1 MTNTEN
7 SSSTQSHGKLIAVVV
22 AAAVVIILAVLSAF
36 VWPGWAIK
44 KDETSVQ
51 GKQQAAASAEPTK
64 PTIEATALP
73 DDATELLKAMPDSVL
88 NYARTKAEAS
98 TTWTAATPLEEY
110 TLTYS
115 TGDKAKD
122 VTLII
127 AQWSASDNAKTQYD
141 ALASAQTGDELA
153 AGNVKVSGS
162 TTGSY
167 AVNGGCLGRQE
178 RRGYLAERYRGVP
191 GHRCQGR
198 RRAFLP
204 EVPAVK
210 RQRYCANMPVIA
222 VVAAGGLRNCACVF
236 PLSGNTC
243 TIGRVATFTINRNG
257 GFRWVLS
264 SRSAASG

>member
-167 AVNGGCLGRQE
+167 TVKVDALDDKNAVAIWQNDT
-178 RRGYLAERYRGVP
+178 VVF
-191 GHRCQGR
+191 
-198 RRAFLP
+198 RATGAKA
-204 EVPAVK
+204 AVD
-210 RQRYCANMPVIA
+210 CANMPVIA

-243 TIGRVATFTINRNG
+243 TIRRVATFTINRNG

>member
-167 AVNGGCLGRQE
+167 TVPPTARTPLPSGRTIPWCS
-178 RRGYLAERYRGVP
+178 GP
-191 GHRCQGR
+191 
-198 RRAFLP
+198 
-204 EVPAVK
+204 PAPRPPSSVST
-210 RQRYCANMPVIA
+210 R
-222 VVAAGGLRNCACVF
+222 
-236 PLSGNTC
+236 
-243 TIGRVATFTINRNG
+243 
-257 GFRWVLS
+257 S
-264 SRSAASG
+264 SRCKAQRIAQICR

>member
-98 TTWTAATPLEEY
+98 TT
-110 TLTYS
+110 
-115 TGDKAKD
+115 
-122 VTLII
+122 
-127 AQWSASDNAKTQYD
+127 
-141 ALASAQTGDELA
+141 
-153 AGNVKVSGS
+153 
-162 TTGSY
+162 
-167 AVNGGCLGRQE
+167 
-178 RRGYLAERYRGVP
+178 
-191 GHRCQGR
+191 
-198 RRAFLP
+198 
-204 EVPAVK
+204 
-210 RQRYCANMPVIA
+210 
-222 VVAAGGLRNCACVF
+222 
-236 PLSGNTC
+236 
-243 TIGRVATFTINRNG
+243 
-257 GFRWVLS
+257 
-264 SRSAASG
+264 

>member
-64 PTIEATALP
+64 PTIEATTLP

-167 AVNGGCLGRQE
+167 TVKVDALNDKNAVAIWQNDTVVFQATGAKAAVE
-178 RRGYLAERYRGVP
+178 RFY
-191 GHRCQGR
+191 Q
-198 RRAFLP
+198 
-204 EVPAVK
+204 K
-210 RQRYCANMPVIA
+210 
-222 VVAAGGLRNCACVF
+222 F
-236 PLSGNTC
+236 PL
-243 TIGRVATFTINRNG
+243 
-257 GFRWVLS
+257 
-264 SRSAASG
+264 

>member
-141 ALASAQTGDELA
+141 ALASAQTGDD
-153 AGNVKVSGS
+153 
-162 TTGSY
+162 
-167 AVNGGCLGRQE
+167 
-178 RRGYLAERYRGVP
+178 P

-210 RQRYCANMPVIA
+210 RNVLRKY
-222 VVAAGGLRNCACVF
+222 AGDCRC
-236 PLSGNTC
+236 
-243 TIGRVATFTINRNG
+243 RR
-257 GFRWVLS
+257 RWVAQLCVRVPS
-264 SRSAASG
+264 VWQHVYY